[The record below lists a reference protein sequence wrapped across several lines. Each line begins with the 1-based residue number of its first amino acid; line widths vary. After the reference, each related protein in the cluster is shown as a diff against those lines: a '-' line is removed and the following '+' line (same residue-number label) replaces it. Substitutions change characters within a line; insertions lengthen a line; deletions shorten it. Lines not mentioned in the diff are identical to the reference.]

1 MKHNENLLNKTPLEA
16 DSSEGNEIKKLL
28 GISSAKQY
36 NTFIDITSN
45 EKKNLLITDIDQ
57 LTVYRENL
65 INKLKLNSIIFSLI
79 LLLQSILHV
88 YISFKSYNFYQ
99 NTLKQVYNFN
109 VRLIVIQVSIVLIGK
124 TI

>member
-1 MKHNENLLNKTPLEA
+1 MKHNENILNKTPLEA

-65 INKLKLNSIIFSLI
+65 INKLRIRSLKNENSIYFEYRI
-79 LLLQSILHV
+79 LNFMIMNIL
-88 YISFKSYNFYQ
+88 FQ
-99 NTLKQVYNFN
+99 M
-109 VRLIVIQVSIVLIGK
+109 
-124 TI
+124 

>member
-1 MKHNENLLNKTPLEA
+1 MIVF
-16 DSSEGNEIKKLL
+16 DVGN
-28 GISSAKQY
+28 
-36 NTFIDITSN
+36 
-45 EKKNLLITDIDQ
+45 TD
-57 LTVYRENL
+57 TVVGFFQGENL